1 MKQLTI
7 RIIHGTDFKIR
18 IIDMAPILI
27 GAFFYSH
34 SIVAGAQLVILVFD
48 TRIQCFQIFLDPASQ
63 PEADPTLADSA
74 G

>member
-1 MKQLTI
+1 
-7 RIIHGTDFKIR
+7 
-18 IIDMAPILI
+18 MAPILI

-34 SIVAGAQLVILVFD
+34 SIVAGAQLVILVLD

-63 PEADPTLADSA
+63 PEADPPLAESA